1 MSDEYDYFDMFDLSR
16 QDTRQF
22 NYDKLQNLLYK
33 ENQRNGRKAETRQ
46 SLLKEAVSFFK
57 NETEY
62 QNYLKKLDAGNSSTK
77 APEPEEPEQP
87 APGAQ
92 QQAVPSK
99 TKLLHKLGD
108 SLKGKL
114 NLPEDGVRAT
124 AIDLLVDHLSNKQ
137 PQEWQ
142 PSVNHQPTVTQQS
155 INLSGNWR
163 DVDGGF
169 FSALNYSITHSGS
182 WLQMQGKTWGIL
194 GMQGE
199 GTISG
204 RFVHI
209 DYRFANGVTGQL
221 DLEISAN
228 GRSLKGKCT
237 NFSTRLTSDVHFA
250 RI

>member
-1 MSDEYDYFDMFDLSR
+1 MKDETDYFHFFGLSR

-33 ENQRNGRKAETRQ
+33 ENQRHGQEAKTRQ
-46 SLLKEAVSFFK
+46 SLLKQAASFFK

-62 QNYLKKLDAGNSSTK
+62 QNYLEKLNARNSSTK
-77 APEPEEPEQP
+77 APEPEEPKQR
-87 APGAQ
+87 APEAQ
-92 QQAVPSK
+92 QHAVPSK

-124 AIDLLVDHLSNKQ
+124 AIDFLVDHLSNKQ
-137 PQEWQ
+137 TQESQ
-142 PSVNHQPTVTQQS
+142 PSVNHQPTITQQS

-163 DVDGGF
+163 DVNGAF

-182 WLQMQGKTWGIL
+182 WLQMQGKTWGIP

-199 GTISG
+199 GTLSG

-228 GRSLKGKCT
+228 GRSLKGNYT
-237 NFSTRLTSDVHFA
+237 NFSTGLTSDVHFA